1 MTFLAGVYAY
11 FKYNSTRQVAIGLI
25 KFGKENFNIK
35 ESSWKTYP
43 FFWSFNMLLSSIKC
57 CCSAMKCCC
66 CSCVDICQTEPE
78 NEEQPL
84 IENGQSSTA
93 TANYGGLETSRHTV
107 VELLFGNMNDVP
119 DYNKWSSQARE
130 NRILPDK
137 ARETFNE
144 MLDKCFE
151 ISYSNFLTKFQRF
164 ASFSLNS
171 HSNFCRHPACKN
183 ENHAQ
188 FTGCCSLLLKPILYY
203 GVLDWNHLRRK
214 WDLPQDSNRGLYKK
228 QIYSKLILLRKQL

>member
-1 MTFLAGVYAY
+1 MLCIAFFL
-11 FKYNSTRQVAIGLI
+11 
-25 KFGKENFNIK
+25 
-35 ESSWKTYP
+35 
-43 FFWSFNMLLSSIKC
+43 FFFLSSIKC
-57 CCSAMKCCC
+57 CCSSMKCCC

-78 NEEQPL
+78 NEEQCL
-84 IENGQSSTA
+84 IQKG
-93 TANYGGLETSRHTV
+93 HTV
-107 VELLFGNMNDVP
+107 VKLLFGNMNDVP
-119 DYNKWSSQARE
+119 NYNKWSSQARE

-144 MLDKCFE
+144 MLKKCVE
-151 ISYSNFLTKFQRF
+151 ISYSDILTKFQRF

-188 FTGCCSLLLKPILYY
+188 FTRCCSTEPILYY

-214 WDLPQDSNRGLYKK
+214 WDLPQDSNRGLTPC
-228 QIYSKLILLRKQL
+228 L